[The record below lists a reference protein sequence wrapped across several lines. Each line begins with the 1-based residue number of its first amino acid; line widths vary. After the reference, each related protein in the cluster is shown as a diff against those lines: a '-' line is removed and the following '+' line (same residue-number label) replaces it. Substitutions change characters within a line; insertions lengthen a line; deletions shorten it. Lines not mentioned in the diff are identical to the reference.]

1 MSISSLQSLTDI
13 DLDKMKLTP
22 EAQAYYSQPNEI
34 KRLLVER
41 ETYKRLYEEQNN
53 RIDDFTKKWNKFLDM
68 PIISNS
74 VKSFRNIMNEA
85 KIDYYFSKF
94 NYNISKYPKKFNYK
108 LDNEVYFVKSFAL

>member
-53 RIDDFTKKWNKFLDM
+53 RIDDFTKKWNKF
-68 PIISNS
+68 IHTTITSNS
-74 VKSFRNIMNEA
+74 VKSF
-85 KIDYYFSKF
+85 
-94 NYNISKYPKKFNYK
+94 ISKYPKKFNYK